1 MSGRTTFDIEVI
13 AAGGGAVFTHA
24 DGAVIFHRG
33 DSGDCAYIVKEGR
46 IEIREMS
53 RAVETIQ
60 TGEIF
65 GEMALIDEEPRTA
78 SAIAAGAVELIRIDR
93 SIFDALIRDDTDF
106 ALTIMRLIVRRL
118 RAAMNMIER
127 YADQAAA

>member
-1 MSGRTTFDIEVI
+1 MSGTTFDIEVI
-13 AAGGGAVFTHA
+13 AAGGGAVFTLS
-24 DGAVIFHRG
+24 DGASIFHRG
-33 DSGDCAYIVKEGR
+33 DSGDCAYIVKAGR
-46 IEIREMS
+46 IEIREKG

-78 SAIAAGAVELIRIDR
+78 SAIAAGDVELIRIDR
-93 SIFDALIRDDTDF
+93 PIFDALIRDDPDF

-118 RAAMNMIER
+118 RAAMNMLER
-127 YADQAAA
+127 YADKTAA